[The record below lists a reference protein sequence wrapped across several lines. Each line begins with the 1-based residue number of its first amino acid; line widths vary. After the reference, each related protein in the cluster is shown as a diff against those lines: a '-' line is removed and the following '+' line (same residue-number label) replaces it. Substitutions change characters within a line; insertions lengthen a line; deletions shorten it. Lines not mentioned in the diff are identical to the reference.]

1 MQISTSEEFT
11 KDWDWFAVDP
21 TGSIGHFTSAGI
33 RVLPKGVR
41 GNTDAVAGLTNY
53 FLLALS
59 RECAFLVTKFAE
71 TRIPRPNDSESRTR
85 FLASFTAM
93 ASKGIFSYNS
103 DMIRGQNSG
112 YYLVAKPL
120 DEQKLTDFPPSIGAL
135 LERTRA
141 DLNFAENERIC
152 ELDTLNW

>member
-71 TRIPRPNDSESRTR
+71 TRIPRPNDSESRAR

-120 DEQKLTDFPPSIGAL
+120 DELKLTDLPPSIGAL

-152 ELDTLNW
+152 ELDTLKW